1 MFRKICF
8 EVQKIGAGIGLL
20 ILAGGYTDAQQWE
33 SVGGVQTV
41 SAAET
46 SYTNL
51 AVRNGKYYIS
61 YYDVS
66 VEKGTVQMFDG
77 NSWGYVGGSAGITAD
92 VATYNSLA
100 VDGSGNICYTNQTGW
115 PGTGMEVRRFD
126 GSSWTQ
132 LPNPTALSVNYQA
145 SAVSPDNVIFTFSG
159 YNAGTVQRYING
171 AWEQVGD
178 TGFSGGAVFAEM
190 VIGTNNKVYTC
201 NIAGGVKVYENKVTA
216 ISSDSWSLVGGS
228 IVDASSSG
236 EQYNADIAVDA
247 SNNLYVAY
255 VSNSANG
262 RKLNVKKFNGTSW
275 VQLGNANFSAGK
287 AQHVAIAVTP
297 AGKPYVVASR
307 WENDDFLKNTV
318 YQLDAAAGTWS
329 TLGGSFI
336 SDGEAKFNDLAVDG
350 TNNYLVLA
358 YSQDGSGTKVKR
370 ITLTPECSNT
380 DPGNNTGDT
389 GCVKFSYRGQPVSYT
404 SVRGAD
410 GKIWLQQNLG
420 STQVASSFD
429 DTNSYGD
436 LFQWGRWDD
445 GHQLRTSATSYAPS
459 ANSPDGLAGVN
470 AFIIGSGSASWWST
484 NAISDAWNAASA
496 SNATSA
502 IGADP
507 CRAVGPG
514 WRLPSQADWA
524 GLVSAEGIGNPA
536 SAYASSLKLPAAGNR
551 SNTNGSFTYVG
562 ARGYY
567 WSSDTANSG
576 GKYLYIGSAIA
587 NAGSGAPRGQGESVR
602 CMKDITGLSTSEN
615 TLAAKPVSIYPNPTN
630 SILYIR
636 TDSSVESIAV
646 INAAGQ
652 RIPVLFSDKQINM
665 QGLPN
670 GMYIVELKLKNGQTL
685 SEKVIKN

>member
-1 MFRKICF
+1 MFRKIRF
-8 EVQKIGAGIGLL
+8 EAQKAGVVIGLL
-20 ILAGGYTDAQQWE
+20 VLAVGFTDAQQWE
-33 SVGGVQTV
+33 NVGGMQTV

-46 SYTNL
+46 SYNNL
-51 AVRNGKYYIS
+51 VVHNGKYYIS

-92 VATYNSLA
+92 VATYNSLS
-100 VDGSGNICYTNQTGW
+100 VDGSGNIYYTNQIGW
-115 PGTGMEVRRFD
+115 PGAGMEVRRFD

-132 LPNPTALSVNYQA
+132 LPNPTASSVNYQA
-145 SAVSPDNVIFTFSG
+145 SAVSPDHVIFTFSSH
-159 YNAGTVQRYING
+159 NAGTVQRYING
-171 AWEQVGD
+171 VWEQVGD

-201 NIAGGVKVYENKVTA
+201 NMAGGVKVYENKVTA
-216 ISSDSWSLVGGS
+216 TSSDSWSLVGGS
-228 IVDASSSG
+228 IVDAASSG

-287 AQHVAIAVTP
+287 AQHVAIAVNS

-318 YQLDAAAGTWS
+318 YQLNAATGTWS
-329 TLGGSFI
+329 TFGGSFI

-358 YSQDGSGTKVKR
+358 YSQDGNGTKVKR
-370 ITLTPECSNT
+370 ITLTPECNNT
-380 DPGNNTGDT
+380 DPGNNTGDI
-389 GCVKFSYRGQPVSYT
+389 GCVKFSYRGQPVSYA

-420 STQVASSFD
+420 STQVAASFD
-429 DTNSYGD
+429 DANSYGD

-445 GHQLRTSATSYAPS
+445 GHQLRNSATVSAPS

-484 NAISDAWNAASA
+484 NATSDAWNAASA
-496 SNATSA
+496 SNITSA
-502 IGADP
+502 AGADP
-507 CRAVGPG
+507 CRAVGQG

-536 SAYASSLKLPAAGNR
+536 SAHASSVKLPAAGNR

-587 NAGSGAPRGQGESVR
+587 NAGSGAPRGQGASVR
-602 CMKDITGLSTSEN
+602 CIKEVTGLSTSEN
-615 TLAAKPVSIYPNPTN
+615 TLTIKPISIYPNPTN
-630 SILYIR
+630 GILHIK
-636 TDSSVESIAV
+636 TDSAVESIAV
-646 INAAGQ
+646 SNVAGQ
-652 RIPVLFSDKQINM
+652 RIPVLFSDHQINM

-670 GMYIVELKLKNGQTL
+670 GMYIVKLKLKNGRTL